1 MIEWNSTN
9 AKSASTSLS
18 HKKSIIVCFI
28 TSLQRK
34 YPELTMA
41 ILNPDPREPS
51 MYPSGNLQSSRIILA
66 VDEALMPNLSSFFPR
81 ESPGCGMGTRK
92 ALIPYRIETAFPIIT
107 GVHHLSTENVE
118 MCCVMPCVSVSC
130 LWWQRQWQQRHPS
143 CWWSKLWFRSAP
155 THLPPDVL
163 WWRLHPHHC
172 HCLNFNSITLV
183 WWKKE
188 KYVLICVQT
197 TLKNISHP
205 HILAAVVVNWCCTN
219 KIELNELSIYRH
231 ILIYHDFWL
240 TLYSGSDIGN

>member
-1 MIEWNSTN
+1 MTVYTQTSLPVVICACYVLLGRRKRGRPKMESRVRLNKKTEWNSKN

-41 ILNPDPREPS
+41 ILNPDPRGPS
-51 MYPSGNLQSSRIILA
+51 MYPSGILQSSRIILA

-107 GVHHLSTENVE
+107 GVHHLCGENVE

-143 CWWSKLWFRSAP
+143 CWWSKLWFRSPP

-172 HCLNFNSITLV
+172 HCLEF
-183 WWKKE
+183 
-188 KYVLICVQT
+188 
-197 TLKNISHP
+197 
-205 HILAAVVVNWCCTN
+205 
-219 KIELNELSIYRH
+219 
-231 ILIYHDFWL
+231 
-240 TLYSGSDIGN
+240 